1 MGCSKRICE
10 IYVQSLAKKL
20 QKKGESTVQFIT
32 TRFGNVLGSNGSVIP
47 RFRDQIQHGGP
58 VTVTHPEIIRYFM
71 TIPEASQLVLQ
82 SGAIAKNGE
91 IFVLDMGQPIK
102 IYDLAKNMIK
112 LSAAQNIEIIETG
125 LRPGEKLYEELLV
138 RTDELDTTENDL
150 IFVEKEKPISYD
162 EVEQKLSVLKN
173 AVNSKNNDL
182 AREALRCVIP
192 TFKSPEE
199 VNKNAEESM
208 EMNIVK
214 TI

>member
-1 MGCSKRICE
+1 MFKIVEFSHYLITEHYKR
-10 IYVQSLAKKL
+10 LN
-20 QKKGESTVQFIT
+20 
-32 TRFGNVLGSNGSVIP
+32 R
-47 RFRDQIQHGGP
+47 
-58 VTVTHPEIIRYFM
+58 
-71 TIPEASQLVLQ
+71 
-82 SGAIAKNGE
+82 
-91 IFVLDMGQPIK
+91 
-102 IYDLAKNMIK
+102 
-112 LSAAQNIEIIETG
+112 
-125 LRPGEKLYEELLV
+125 
-138 RTDELDTTENDL
+138 NDL

-182 AREALRCVIP
+182 AREALRFVIP

>member
-1 MGCSKRICE
+1 M
-10 IYVQSLAKKL
+10 
-20 QKKGESTVQFIT
+20 
-32 TRFGNVLGSNGSVIP
+32 
-47 RFRDQIQHGGP
+47 
-58 VTVTHPEIIRYFM
+58 
-71 TIPEASQLVLQ
+71 LQ

-125 LRPGEKLYEELLV
+125 LRPGEKLYEELHV

-182 AREALRCVIP
+182 AREALRSVIP

>member
-1 MGCSKRICE
+1 
-10 IYVQSLAKKL
+10 
-20 QKKGESTVQFIT
+20 
-32 TRFGNVLGSNGSVIP
+32 
-47 RFRDQIQHGGP
+47 
-58 VTVTHPEIIRYFM
+58 M

-102 IYDLAKNMIK
+102 IYDLAKNMIN
-112 LSAAQNIEIIETG
+112 LSAAQNIETG

-150 IFVEKEKPISYD
+150 IFIEKEKPISYD

-182 AREALRCVIP
+182 AREALRSVIP

-214 TI
+214 KI

>member
-1 MGCSKRICE
+1 MFKIVEFSHYLITEHYKR
-10 IYVQSLAKKL
+10 LN
-20 QKKGESTVQFIT
+20 
-32 TRFGNVLGSNGSVIP
+32 R
-47 RFRDQIQHGGP
+47 
-58 VTVTHPEIIRYFM
+58 
-71 TIPEASQLVLQ
+71 
-82 SGAIAKNGE
+82 
-91 IFVLDMGQPIK
+91 
-102 IYDLAKNMIK
+102 
-112 LSAAQNIEIIETG
+112 
-125 LRPGEKLYEELLV
+125 
-138 RTDELDTTENDL
+138 NDL

>member
-1 MGCSKRICE
+1 MK
-10 IYVQSLAKKL
+10 
-20 QKKGESTVQFIT
+20 
-32 TRFGNVLGSNGSVIP
+32 
-47 RFRDQIQHGGP
+47 
-58 VTVTHPEIIRYFM
+58 EIIFALPPSTENTAELYDYYKKSNCKIKIYDYPSFQTAGKKR
-71 TIPEASQLVLQ
+71 QLREF
-82 SGAIAKNGE
+82 E
-91 IFVLDMGQPIK
+91 IEDLLFRKPIE
-102 IYDLAKNMIK
+102 IYDLAKNMIN

-162 EVEQKLSVLKN
+162 GVEQKLSVLKN

-182 AREALRCVIP
+182 AREALRFVIP